1 MSTSL
6 LLAFTITGTFIGA
19 GFVSG
24 QELWQFFGSF
34 GIYGIIGFML
44 SVSGIVLFSYLTL
57 SYAQKTRKNTFDKII
72 SINDNPNVKKIVC
85 LFEIVFYLCVYII
98 MVAGIESLAYNFWGT
113 KNIYSGIIF
122 VTIVSIISLI
132 GIKGVITAFSA
143 IIPVLVIFV
152 FLISTIAIIKFN
164 VHIPKSQVSNSLLS
178 NCFFSPLVYLSYNFF
193 GAIGVFGSLSM
204 KVKSNS
210 ELKKASIITWVV
222 MMLLG
227 LPIIISCFT
236 VEIGDMPMLSV
247 ASSIGIVY
255 KYLYGIL
262 LTLAM
267 LGASVSSLFPLVEL
281 FRTSLKKS
289 TLFTISATVLLS
301 AITVLCS
308 LIGFTELIGVVY
320 PIFGY
325 VGFIIIFILIYN
337 LIKEKNKKINY

>member
-1 MSTSL
+1 MSNSL

-34 GIYGIIGFML
+34 GIYGIIGFVL
-44 SVSGIVLFSYLTL
+44 SISGIVLFSYLTL
-57 SYAQKTRKNTFDKII
+57 NYARKTRKNTFDKII
-72 SINDNPNVKKIVC
+72 SINDNPTVKKIVW

-113 KNIYSGIIF
+113 KSIYSGIIF
-122 VTIVSIISLI
+122 ATVVSIISLV
-132 GIKGVITAFSA
+132 GIKGIMTSFSA
-143 IIPVLVIFV
+143 IIPILVIFV

-164 VHIPKSQVSNSLLS
+164 VQIPEQQVSNSLLS
-178 NCFFSPLVYLSYNFF
+178 NWLFSAIVYLSYNFF
-193 GAIGVFGSLSM
+193 CAIGVFASLSM
-204 KVKSNS
+204 RIKSNS
-210 ELKKASIITWVV
+210 ELKKASEITLVI

-227 LPIIISCFT
+227 LPIIVSSFT

-247 ASSIGIVY
+247 ASSVGIVY

-267 LGASVSSLFPLVEL
+267 LGASISSLFPLVEL
-281 FRTSLKKS
+281 FRTTLKKS
-289 TLFTISATVLLS
+289 PAFTVSATVMLS
-301 AITVLCS
+301 ALTVLCS
-308 LIGFTELIGVVY
+308 LFGFTELIGVVY

-325 VGFIIIFILIYN
+325 AGFIIIFILIYN
-337 LIKEKNKKINY
+337 LIKEKNKKIND